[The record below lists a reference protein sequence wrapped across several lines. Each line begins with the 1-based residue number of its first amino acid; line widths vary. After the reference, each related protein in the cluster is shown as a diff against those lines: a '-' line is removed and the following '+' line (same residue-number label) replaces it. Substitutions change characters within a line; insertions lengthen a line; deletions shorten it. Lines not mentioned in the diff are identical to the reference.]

1 MKDYLKHLWSRKGKL
16 ALLIG
21 VLIFTVLAETTLW
34 SDDQASIGLLIG
46 ASAFFGL
53 IIFLLNLQAWRE
65 YKGYEGLFG
74 RNK

>member
-21 VLIFTVLAETTLW
+21 VLIFTGLVEYNLL
-34 SDDQASIGLLIG
+34 SDEKTSTGLIVG
-46 ASAFFGL
+46 ASAFCGL
-53 IIFLLNLQAWRE
+53 LIFMLNLQAWRE

-74 RNK
+74 RK

>member
-21 VLIFTVLAETTLW
+21 VLIFTGLVEYNLM
-34 SDDQASIGLLIG
+34 SDEKTSAWLIIG
-46 ASAFFGL
+46 ASAFCSLL
-53 IIFLLNLQAWRE
+53 IFMLNLQAWRE

-74 RNK
+74 RK